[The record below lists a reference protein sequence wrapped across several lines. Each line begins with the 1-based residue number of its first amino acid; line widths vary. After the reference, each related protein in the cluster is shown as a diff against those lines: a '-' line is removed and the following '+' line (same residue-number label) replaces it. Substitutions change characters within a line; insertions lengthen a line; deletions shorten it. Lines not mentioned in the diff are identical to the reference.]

1 MEAEVD
7 KDEGTFTNISLAD
20 DPGEA
25 VIYFT
30 ALFLVS
36 KNKTKQKNSPDFHNK
51 ISASDLQFNP
61 KCSGLT
67 LHRKISRLGIIP
79 TSVCI

>member
-1 MEAEVD
+1 MDAEVD

-30 ALFLVS
+30 TLFLV
-36 KNKTKQKNSPDFHNK
+36 KKTKQNKTSPDFHNK

-67 LHRKISRLGIIP
+67 IHINKKSLVLALSPHL
-79 TSVCI
+79 